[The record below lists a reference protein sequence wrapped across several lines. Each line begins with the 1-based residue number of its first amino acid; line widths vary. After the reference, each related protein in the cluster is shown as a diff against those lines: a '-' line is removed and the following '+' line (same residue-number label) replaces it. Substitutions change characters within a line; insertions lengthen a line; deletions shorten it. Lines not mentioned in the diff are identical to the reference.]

1 MRQTSIRRLAGA
13 AGLLWSILLPGMA
26 TANDYPGNQPV
37 RIIVGAPPGG
47 GGDTVARIVAEQFGK
62 QLGADIIVENR
73 PGAGG
78 NIGTALVARSAPDGH
93 TFYFAYPSLVINPA
107 VMATMPFDTK
117 RDLRS
122 VGKIANNQSV
132 LLARP
137 GLPIKTFPDFLKE
150 VRANP
155 GKYSFAGL
163 QSSSQYIAGLQM
175 AHQFGLGLLN
185 VPYKGNSGAMNDLM
199 GGQVDFMFNTVG
211 IAAPSIEAGKVHAL
225 AVAGKQRTGLLP
237 DVPTISEI
245 SGQDFVAEG
254 WYALVAPADTPN
266 AVIEK
271 ASGALQRSL
280 DNADL
285 VSKLKALGVDV
296 DYQEPAKFDAFI
308 KSEVDRWIQV
318 AKETN
323 LSGGTAK

>member
-1 MRQTSIRRLAGA
+1 MKQAAIKGLLGA
-13 AGLLWSILLPGMA
+13 AALVWSILPPGAAMA
-26 TANDYPGNQPV
+26 KDYPGDQPV

-62 QLGADIIVENR
+62 QLGTDIIVENR

-78 NIGTALVARSAPDGH
+78 NIGTAVVARSAPDGY
-93 TFYFAYPSLVINPA
+93 TYYFAYPSLVINPA
-107 VMATMPFDTK
+107 VMASMPFDTK
-117 RDLRS
+117 NDLRS

-132 LLARP
+132 LLVRP
-137 GLPIKTFPDFLKE
+137 GLPIETFPDFLKE

-175 AHQFGLGLLN
+175 AHQFGLDLLN

-237 DVPTISEI
+237 NVPTISEV
-245 SGQDFVAEG
+245 SGQNFVAEG
-254 WYALVAPADTPN
+254 WYALIAPAGTPE
-266 AVIEK
+266 AVIGK
-271 ASGALQRSL
+271 ASDALQRSL
-280 DNADL
+280 ADPGL

-308 KSEVDRWIQV
+308 ESEVDRWIQV

-323 LSGGTAK
+323 LSGGAAK